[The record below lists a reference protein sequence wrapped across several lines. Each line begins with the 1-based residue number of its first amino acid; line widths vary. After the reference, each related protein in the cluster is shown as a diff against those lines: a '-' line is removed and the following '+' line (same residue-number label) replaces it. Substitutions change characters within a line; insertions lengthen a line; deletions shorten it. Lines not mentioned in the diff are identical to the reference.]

1 MDGLLGQSTYAKYY
15 SYFFFFFTITLVN
28 LLDRKH
34 LVYAASDT
42 TYHLKYKLS

>member
-1 MDGLLGQSTYAKYY
+1 MDGLLGQSTYAKDY
-15 SYFFFFFTITLVN
+15 SFFFFTVTLVN
-28 LLDRKH
+28 LLDCKH